1 MEVQHLSRLL
11 VGVEIQDMIQRN
23 LPIARVQRLQRHHL
37 RRRTNIPALPQK
49 LMVQRNLPVARVQ
62 QLRQR
67 PIRRR
72 ASTRN
77 PLQLSLQVR
86 AAPQVATV
94 VRIAVLLAQVLVQVA
109 AVHRVAVAVLQVHLP
124 EEDKTRKA

>member
-1 MEVQHLSRLL
+1 
-11 VGVEIQDMIQRN
+11 
-23 LPIARVQRLQRHHL
+23 
-37 RRRTNIPALPQK
+37 
-49 LMVQRNLPVARVQ
+49 MVQRNLPVARVQ

-86 AAPQVATV
+86 VAPQVATV
-94 VRIAVLLAQVLVQVA
+94 VRIAVLLAQVLVQVE